1 MAEAA
6 PMTNPPPAADA
17 RIRSNRAMGLGL
29 AAAVLILDQIV
40 KWIVVHPLHLEE
52 RSLGGEGI
60 VLTPFFRF
68 LFTANH
74 GVSMGFLT
82 ADSHVMRWILVA
94 LTAAISAFVLA
105 WLWREKRRDDAL
117 ALALVLGGALGNIL
131 DRVRLGYVV
140 DFADLHFG
148 DVHPFLVF
156 NVGDAAITIGVLL
169 LLVRAL
175 LTRDRKTP
183 SEDK

>member
-1 MAEAA
+1 MAETRAV
-6 PMTNPPPAADA
+6 TK
-17 RIRSNRAMGLGL
+17 RSVDGDVRRNRTIGL
-29 AAAVLILDQIV
+29 AVAGAVLVLDQVV
-40 KWIVVHPLHLEE
+40 KWVVVHPLRLEA
-52 RSLGGEGI
+52 RSGFPEDGI
-60 VLTPFFRF
+60 HIAPFFRF
-68 LFTANH
+68 IFTANH

-82 ADSHVMRWILVA
+82 ADSQAMRWILV
-94 LTAAISAFVLA
+94 LVTAGISAFVLA
-105 WLWREKRRDDAL
+105 WMWREKRRDDAL

-148 DVHPFLVF
+148 DIHPFLVF